1 MAFYDKLKWILG
13 ILMIFILIITTNLID
28 RNNFVRVRDS
38 VVTIYEDRLI
48 ADDLVFEMLKK
59 IHKKELAIAS
69 SDSIFFNQ
77 ENPQVNKSLNA
88 LVSKFEETKLTAE
101 EVIIFK
107 DLKQN
112 LQVLMEAEQ
121 KLTTTNKMQS
131 QVNHQLQSLKSNLN
145 DLSKIQL
152 SEGSRQMSISKKAID
167 TVELFTQIEIY
178 VLVFL
183 AIVIQIIVMYNPKN
197 KS

>member
-1 MAFYDKLKWILG
+1 
-13 ILMIFILIITTNLID
+13 
-28 RNNFVRVRDS
+28 
-38 VVTIYEDRLI
+38 
-48 ADDLVFEMLKK
+48 
-59 IHKKELAIAS
+59 
-69 SDSIFFNQ
+69 
-77 ENPQVNKSLNA
+77 
-88 LVSKFEETKLTAE
+88 
-101 EVIIFK
+101 
-107 DLKQN
+107 
-112 LQVLMEAEQ
+112 MEAEQ
-121 KLTTTNKMQS
+121 KLTTTNKIQS